1 MNLNKVFIIGR
12 VTQDP
17 ELRTTQTGQQVVSF
31 GVATNR
37 FWTDRNSQEQKKK
50 TEFHNVILWRRL
62 ADIASRFLTK
72 GSLVCIEGR
81 IETRSWQ
88 GQDGV
93 KRYRTEIIGESMQLG
108 PKGSSGTPSHAESP
122 SEEIPIIEEDAPI
135 APPPEENEVDIK
147 DIPF

>member
-122 SEEIPIIEEDAPI
+122 SEEIPIIKEDAPI